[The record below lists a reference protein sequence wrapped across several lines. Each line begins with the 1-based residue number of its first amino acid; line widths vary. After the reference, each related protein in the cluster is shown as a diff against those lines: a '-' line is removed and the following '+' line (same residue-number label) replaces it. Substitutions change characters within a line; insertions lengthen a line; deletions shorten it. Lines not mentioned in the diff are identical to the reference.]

1 MSKYKIT
8 LNGKAYEI
16 EVEEISESEAKAA
29 TKAVVEG
36 AEKGAKAGSSAAAST
51 SAAPAAPKASAPV
64 SGGAGSV
71 NAPMPGTILRVNKNV
86 GDSVNAG
93 EAVGVLEAMKMEN
106 DINSPK
112 AGVVKALFVNK
123 GDTVASGQVLFEVE

>member
-8 LNGKAYEI
+8 LNGKSYEI
-16 EVEEISESEAKAA
+16 DVEEMSEAEAKAA
-29 TKAVVEG
+29 
-36 AEKGAKAGSSAAAST
+36 SSAKT
-51 SAAPAAPKASAPV
+51 PVSAAPAAKAAPAAPVAKASAPV

-93 EAVGVLEAMKMEN
+93 EAVVVLEAMKMEN
-106 DINSPK
+106 DISSPK
-112 AGVVKALFVNK
+112 AGVVKSIAVAK
-123 GDTVASGQVLFEVE
+123 GDTVASGQFLFEVE

>member
-16 EVEEISESEAKAA
+16 EVEEISESEAKS
-29 TKAVVEG
+29 VVKTVAEG
-36 AEKGAKAGSSAAAST
+36 AEKGAKAGATAV
-51 SAAPAAPKASAPV
+51 APAAAPKASAPV

-93 EAVGVLEAMKMEN
+93 EAVVVLEAMKMEN

>member
-16 EVEEISESEAKAA
+16 EVEEISESEAKSASTAKAPAA
-29 TKAVVEG
+29 APVAKAVP
-36 AEKGAKAGSSAAAST
+36 A
-51 SAAPAAPKASAPV
+51 AAPAAKSSAALV

-93 EAVGVLEAMKMEN
+93 ESVVVLEAMKMEN

-112 AGVVKALFVNK
+112 AGVVKALYVNK

>member
-16 EVEEISESEAKAA
+16 EVEEISESEAKSAS
-29 TKAVVEG
+29 T
-36 AEKGAKAGSSAAAST
+36 AKAPAAAPVAKT
-51 SAAPAAPKASAPV
+51 APAAAPAAKSSAAPV

-93 EAVGVLEAMKMEN
+93 EAVVVLEAMKMEN

-112 AGVVKALFVNK
+112 AGVVKALYVNK

>member
-1 MSKYKIT
+1 MSNYKIT

-16 EVEEISESEAKAA
+16 EVEEISESEAKSASSEKAPVAA
-29 TKAVVEG
+29 PV
-36 AEKGAKAGSSAAAST
+36 AKTAPA
-51 SAAPAAPKASAPV
+51 AAPAAKSSAAPV

-93 EAVGVLEAMKMEN
+93 ESVVVLEAMKMEN

-112 AGVVKALFVNK
+112 AGVVKALYVNK

>member
-16 EVEEISESEAKAA
+16 EVEEISESEAKSAS
-29 TKAVVEG
+29 T
-36 AEKGAKAGSSAAAST
+36 AKAPAAAPVAK
-51 SAAPAAPKASAPV
+51 AAPAAAPAAKSSAVPV
-64 SGGAGSV
+64 SGGAGRV

-93 EAVGVLEAMKMEN
+93 ESVVVLEAMKMEN

-112 AGVVKALFVNK
+112 AGVVKALYVNK

>member
-16 EVEEISESEAKAA
+16 EVEPISESEAKSASA
-29 TKAVVEG
+29 
-36 AEKGAKAGSSAAAST
+36 AKASAAPVAKAAPV
-51 SAAPAAPKASAPV
+51 AAPAAKAPAAPV

-93 EAVGVLEAMKMEN
+93 EAVVVLEAMKMEN
-106 DINSPK
+106 DISSPK

>member
-16 EVEEISESEAKAA
+16 EVEEISESEAKSASTAKAPAA
-29 TKAVVEG
+29 APVAKAVP
-36 AEKGAKAGSSAAAST
+36 A
-51 SAAPAAPKASAPV
+51 AAPAAKSSAAPV

-93 EAVGVLEAMKMEN
+93 ESVVVLEAMKMEN
-106 DINSPK
+106 DISSPK
-112 AGVVKALFVNK
+112 AGVVKALYVNK

>member
-16 EVEEISESEAKAA
+16 EVEEISESEAKSASSEKAPAA
-29 TKAVVEG
+29 APVAKAVP
-36 AEKGAKAGSSAAAST
+36 A
-51 SAAPAAPKASAPV
+51 AAPAAKSSAAPV

-93 EAVGVLEAMKMEN
+93 ESVVVLEAMKMEN

-112 AGVVKALFVNK
+112 AGVVKALYVNK

>member
-16 EVEEISESEAKAA
+16 EVEEISESEAKSASSEKAPVAA
-29 TKAVVEG
+29 PV
-36 AEKGAKAGSSAAAST
+36 AK
-51 SAAPAAPKASAPV
+51 AAPAAAPAAKSSAVPV

-93 EAVGVLEAMKMEN
+93 QSVVVLEAMKMEN

-112 AGVVKALFVNK
+112 AGVVKALYVNK

>member
-16 EVEEISESEAKAA
+16 EVEEISESEAKSASTAKAPAA
-29 TKAVVEG
+29 APVAKAVP
-36 AEKGAKAGSSAAAST
+36 A
-51 SAAPAAPKASAPV
+51 AAPAAKSSAAPV

-93 EAVGVLEAMKMEN
+93 ESVVVLEAMKMEN

-112 AGVVKALFVNK
+112 AGVVKALYVNK